1 MNKVKALSNAVLM
14 SVLMSTSVVWGTTA
28 FAADNLQEY
37 SLDTMVVT
45 ASRTSEEEFK
55 ANANIQVITRK
66 QIEERHF
73 DNISQALR
81 DIPGVFIA
89 HYGSNGE
96 GSISNNLYINGSSNV
111 VVLIDGQRANINGSC
126 GTAGKMALAEISNME
141 GVEKVEI
148 LKSSASTL
156 YGSDA

>member
-1 MNKVKALSNAVLM
+1 MKKINYLGSAVML
-14 SVLMSTSVVWGTTA
+14 SVLLGGVMPAT
-28 FAADNLQEY
+28 FADSMPEY

-81 DIPGVFIA
+81 V
-89 HYGSNGE
+89 H
-96 GSISNNLYINGSSNV
+96 
-111 VVLIDGQRANINGSC
+111 
-126 GTAGKMALAEISNME
+126 
-141 GVEKVEI
+141 
-148 LKSSASTL
+148 
-156 YGSDA
+156 